1 MIEGMNTFI
10 PKVQLTVLNYAFW
23 GYKENRPFPSCVKIL
38 WIDIPEHLSVNLESI
53 QKRAV

>member
-10 PKVQLTVLNYAFW
+10 PKVQLTVLNYAFL

-38 WIDIPEHLSVNLESI
+38 WIDIPEHLSVNLESM